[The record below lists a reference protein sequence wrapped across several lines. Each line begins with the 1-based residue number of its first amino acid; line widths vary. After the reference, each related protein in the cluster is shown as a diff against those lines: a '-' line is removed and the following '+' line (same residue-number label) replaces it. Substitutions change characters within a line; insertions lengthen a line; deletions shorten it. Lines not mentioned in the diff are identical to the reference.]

1 MMSCTTASD
10 NNMQWC
16 FPTRKP
22 TLRMLR
28 RNDVVNTHDNNDI
41 YTHINEFSPLGISSV
56 LKVPDCTTG
65 RWERMQSIA

>member
-16 FPTRKP
+16 FPIRKP

-28 RNDVVNTHDNNDI
+28 RMMYSTLMIIMI
-41 YTHINEFSPLGISSV
+41 YTPINEFSPLGISSV